1 MAVQRS
7 RYYSSAV
14 AVDYGMSIWT
24 LLEHSTVASSHV
36 VRKGCKLSAYWGENW
51 ALRGHT
57 GCHDVQQT

>member
-24 LLEHSTVASSHV
+24 PLETVASSHV
-36 VRKGCKLSAYWGENW
+36 VRNGCKLSAYWGENW
-51 ALRGHT
+51 GLRGHT
-57 GCHDVQQT
+57 GCHEVQQT